1 MNRRMRVYLSCLALA
16 VALLT
21 GLLGTARIAS
31 AHPIRQASDPIATVM
46 ALIDAFNNADV
57 AKLDALLGPSF
68 TDVILNPPPP
78 LVPAEMLQNREQL
91 KNNAS
96 AGGSHAT
103 ASNCKLTSATTV
115 VCDLSSTGPSLPL
128 PHPFTTTGTFTVQDG
143 KVILIEET
151 LSAQTYSDLQALAAG
166 QPGMPT
172 TGSSDSQ
179 APFAVLVLGLLLLA
193 SGFVVRRATSHGR

>member
-1 MNRRMRVYLSCLALA
+1 MNRRMRIYQSCLALA

-21 GLLGTARIAS
+21 GLLGTARMAS
-31 AHPIRQASDPIATVM
+31 AHPIGQASDPIAAVM
-46 ALIDAFNNADV
+46 ALIDAYNNADV

-78 LVPAEMLQNREQL
+78 LVQAETLRNREQI
-91 KNNAS
+91 KNDAS
-96 AGGSHAT
+96 ESDLHTT

-115 VCDLSSTGPSLPL
+115 VCDLSSTGPSLPF
-128 PHPFTTTGTFTVQDG
+128 PHPFTTTATFTVQDG
-143 KVILIEET
+143 KVIMVEET

-172 TGSSDSQ
+172 TGSTDNP
-179 APFAVLVLGLLLLA
+179 ALYTILALGLLLLA
-193 SGFVVRRATSHGR
+193 SGLVVRRATSPGQ

>member
-1 MNRRMRVYLSCLALA
+1 MRVYQFCLALA

-21 GLLGTARIAS
+21 GLLGTARMAS
-31 AHPIRQASDPIATVM
+31 AHPIGQASDPIATVM
-46 ALIDAFNNADV
+46 ALIDAFNNADI

-78 LVPAEMLQNREQL
+78 LVQAEMLQNREQL

-96 AGGSHAT
+96 ESGLHAT

-115 VCDLSSTGPSLPL
+115 TCDLSSTGPSQPL
-128 PHPFTTTGTFTVQDG
+128 PHPFTTTATFTVRDG
-143 KVILIEET
+143 KVTLIEET
-151 LSAQTYSDLQALAAG
+151 LTSQTYSDLQALAAG

-172 TGSSDSQ
+172 TGSTDSP
-179 APFAVLVLGLLLLA
+179 ALYTILALGLLLLA
-193 SGFVVRRATSHGR
+193 SGIVVRRATRMVSSNIH

>member
-1 MNRRMRVYLSCLALA
+1 M
-16 VALLT
+16 
-21 GLLGTARIAS
+21 AS
-31 AHPIRQASDPIATVM
+31 AHPIGQASDPIATVM

-68 TDVILNPPPP
+68 TAVILNPPPP
-78 LVPAEMLQNREQL
+78 LVQAETLQNREQFI
-91 KNNAS
+91 KNAS
-96 AGGSHAT
+96 ESGLHAT

-115 VCDLSSTGPSLPL
+115 VCDASSTGPSLPF
-128 PHPFTTTGTFTVQDG
+128 PHPFTTTATFTVQDG
-143 KVILIEET
+143 KVTKVEET

-172 TGSSDSQ
+172 TGSTNSP
-179 APFAVLVLGLLLLA
+179 APFAILALGLLLLA